1 MKGKKLVES
10 MRNLKKEKLVE
21 SCNLTIAAYPAVGK
35 LNFVYNDYHPKVA
48 NPNYS
53 RNIKGKHFTS

>member
-1 MKGKKLVES
+1 MYKLKS
-10 MRNLKKEKLVE
+10 EKLIE
-21 SCNLTIAAYPAVGK
+21 GGAFTLAAYPAVGK